1 MSDLTTEFADLQAA
15 LQEGIERFSVPGA
28 SVGILRGDETVFA
41 AAGLLNARTGVEA
54 TPDSIFQIGS
64 ITKTFTTTLVMQLV
78 DEGRVELDTPVQTY
92 LESFALGDAEAAAKI
107 TVRHLLTHTNGMDG
121 DFFQDTGR
129 GDDCVERY
137 VLACAALP
145 QLHPVGEAFSYC
157 NAGFAIL
164 GRLIERMT
172 GMTWDAA
179 LKERLL
185 RGIGAKTMVTLPEEA
200 LALRVA
206 SGHIPPREDGGD
218 WRVTR
223 LQLLPRSNGPAGATP
238 FATTADL
245 LAFARMHLR
254 GGMAQEGT
262 RVLSE
267 ASANAM
273 QTPQYTFDP
282 AADPAHWGLGWMLF
296 DWGGERGFGHDGG
309 TIGQSSFL
317 RILPSKNAAV
327 ALLTN
332 GGMTGLLYRD
342 LFSMI
347 FQRLAGIAPP
357 ELPEA
362 IEGLQFDAARYEGSY
377 ERISSRIDVV
387 GGDGGLDVTVTP
399 RKVLVPGTPPQVIH
413 FKPVDEQRFVS
424 ERAGWAPPQL
434 ITFGHFDASGGAGS
448 LFSGYRLNP
457 RRP

>member
-1 MSDLTTEFADLQAA
+1 MTDLTTEFSDLQDA
-15 LQEGIERFSVPGA
+15 LQAGIDTFGVPGA
-28 SVGILRGDETVFA
+28 SIGIMRGAETVYA
-41 AAGLLNARTGVEA
+41 AAGLLNARTHVEA

-78 DEGRVELDTPVQTY
+78 DEGRVELDKPIQGY
-92 LESFALGDAEAAAKI
+92 LPEFNLGDAQAAATI

-145 QLHPVGEAFSYC
+145 QIHPVGEAFSYC

-164 GRLIERMT
+164 GRLVERMT

-179 LKERLL
+179 LQERLL
-185 RGIGAKTMVTLPEEA
+185 RPIGAKTMVTLPEEA
-200 LALRVA
+200 LAMRVA
-206 SGHIPPREDGGD
+206 SGHIPPREEGGP
-218 WRVTR
+218 WRVAR

-245 LAFARMHLR
+245 LTFARMHLD
-254 GGMAQEGT
+254 GGEAQDGT

-267 ASANAM
+267 ASAAAM
-273 QTPQYTFDP
+273 QTPQYTFEP
-282 AADPAHWGLGWMLF
+282 VADPAHWGLGWMLF
-296 DWGGERGFGHDGG
+296 DWGGERVFGHDGG

-317 RILPSKNAAV
+317 RILPSRGVAV

-332 GGMTGLLYRD
+332 GGMTGLLYREMYT
-342 LFSMI
+342 MI
-347 FQRLAGIAPP
+347 FERLAGIAPP
-357 ELPEA
+357 PLPA
-362 IEGLQFDAARYEGSY
+362 AADGLAFDAARYEGTY
-377 ERISSRIDVV
+377 ERISSRIEVA
-387 GGDGGLDVTVTP
+387 GGGSGLDLTLTP

-413 FKPVDEQRFVS
+413 FKPVDEERFVS
-424 ERAGWAPPQL
+424 ERDGWTPPQM
-434 ITFGHFDASGGAGS
+434 ITFGHFDPAGRAGS
-448 LFSGYRLNP
+448 LFSGFRLNP
-457 RRP
+457 RVQ

>member
-1 MSDLTTEFADLQAA
+1 VS
-15 LQEGIERFSVPGA
+15 
-28 SVGILRGDETVFA
+28 A

-78 DEGRVELDTPVQTY
+78 DESLVELDTPLRTY
-92 LESFALGDAEAAAKI
+92 MPEFTLGDAEAAGRI

-164 GRLIERMT
+164 GRLIEQMT
-172 GMTWDAA
+172 ATTWDVA
-179 LKERLL
+179 LRERLL
-185 RGIGAKTMVTLPEEA
+185 RPMGAKTMVTLPEEA
-200 LALRVA
+200 LAMRVA
-206 SGHIPPREDGGD
+206 SGHIPPREEGGP
-218 WRVTR
+218 WRVAR

-245 LAFARMHLR
+245 LAFARMHLD
-254 GGMAQEGT
+254 GGLAQDGAQ
-262 RVLSE
+262 VLSE
-267 ASANAM
+267 ASVGAM
-273 QTPQYTFDP
+273 QSPQYTFEP
-282 AADPAHWGLGWMLF
+282 MGDPAHWGLGWMLF
-296 DWGGERGFGHDGG
+296 DWGGERVYGHDGG
-309 TIGQSSFL
+309 TIGQSSFM
-317 RILPSKNAAV
+317 RILPSRKAAV

-332 GGMTGLLYRD
+332 GGMTGLLYREM
-342 LFSMI
+342 FGMI
-347 FQRLAGIAPP
+347 FERLAGIAPP
-357 ELPEA
+357 PIPEA
-362 IEGLQFDAARYEGSY
+362 PEGLPCDAARYEGSY
-377 ERISSRIDVV
+377 ERISSRIDVAAS
-387 GGDGGLDVTVTP
+387 DGGLDLTVTP

-413 FKPVDEQRFVS
+413 FKPVDEQQFVS
-424 ERAGWAPPQL
+424 EREGWTPPQL
-434 ITFGHFDASGGAGS
+434 VTFGHFDASGRAGS

-457 RRP
+457 RVR